1 MLYFLL
7 ARIVCPTP
15 LIYLVIIVILIPP
28 PVFNVM
34 LQKGHYLAFS
44 PIHNP
49 KNLALLWGFLQIVA
63 FGPISVDD
71 LYTLMGYEKTKGQF
85 EKQVL
90 APLREARLI
99 TTDKGMLNQRL
110 GAENRMKGMYDQKEH
125 QRVIGEVETQR
136 LEWRYKRT

>member
-1 MLYFLL
+1 M
-7 ARIVCPTP
+7 
-15 LIYLVIIVILIPP
+15 
-28 PVFNVM
+28 
-34 LQKGHYLAFS
+34 GFS
-44 PIHNP
+44 SDSSV
-49 KNLALLWGFLQIVA
+49 W
-63 FGPISVDD
+63 PISVDD
-71 LYTLMGYEKTKGQF
+71 LYSLMGYEKTKGQF